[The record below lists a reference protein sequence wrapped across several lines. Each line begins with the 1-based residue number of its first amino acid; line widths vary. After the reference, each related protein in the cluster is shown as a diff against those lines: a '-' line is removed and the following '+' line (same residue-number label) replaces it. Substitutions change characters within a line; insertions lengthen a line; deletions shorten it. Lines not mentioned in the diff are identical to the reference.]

1 MIWPPAGVD
10 DNMMTAART
19 VDDQPGGPAVGA
31 HESYVIFGSTIR
43 FSLATTGFLFLVALQ
58 RSLKIFDAHEEFL
71 FRDG

>member
-1 MIWPPAGVD
+1 MSP
-10 DNMMTAART
+10 N
-19 VDDQPGGPAVGA
+19 
-31 HESYVIFGSTIR
+31 VIFGSTIR